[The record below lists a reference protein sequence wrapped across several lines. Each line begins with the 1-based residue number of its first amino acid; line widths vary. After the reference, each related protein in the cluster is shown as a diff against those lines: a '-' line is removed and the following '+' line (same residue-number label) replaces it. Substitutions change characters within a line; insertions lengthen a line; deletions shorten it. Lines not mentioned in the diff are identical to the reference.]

1 MRLTF
6 EDTHQTHIRDM
17 RLKAWLCADMTDQIL
32 EVYEQRPLRVPQ
44 FTLLPPPGSHK
55 RQPALMQEEG
65 QPAMPEVH
73 MQIDGDQQ
81 QSEAVQPQQYL
92 AV

>member
-1 MRLTF
+1 MCV
-6 EDTHQTHIRDM
+6 RDM
-17 RLKAWLCADMTDQIL
+17 RLKAWLRADMTDQIL

-55 RQPALMQEEG
+55 RQPPLVQEGG

-73 MQIDGDQQ
+73 MQIEGDEQQ
-81 QSEAVQPQQYL
+81 VEAVQPQQYL
-92 AV
+92 VV